1 MKNSGLIMYYLVF
14 ILIIPF
20 ILSTYGINTGM
31 LPFYLPLMV
40 VLANVLTLSGI
51 PAFQDLY
58 KMKPD
63 NNLSMVSTHVINLVA
78 LIGVMWQSINQ
89 VTVYNNNVGA
99 AAAYAVILFLVTFP
113 LARGGLKFIL
123 RHADEYLREKSRYSF
138 NNNWHLII
146 TGLLY
151 IVFLIGFQAILLSIV
166 DSTQKAS
173 AVASTNKFNS
183 INSRIANKLSLANVK
198 N

>member
-63 NNLSMVSTHVINLVA
+63 TRLSMASTHIINLVA

-89 VTVYNNNVGA
+89 VTLYNNNVGA

-138 NNNWHLII
+138 TNNWHLII

-151 IVFLIGFQAILLSIV
+151 VVFLIGFQAILLSIV

-173 AVASTNKFNS
+173 AVASVNKLNS

>member
-51 PAFQDLY
+51 SAFQDLY

-63 NNLSMVSTHVINLVA
+63 NNLSMVSTHIINLVA

-138 NNNWHLII
+138 TNNWHLII

-166 DSTQKAS
+166 DSTQTAS
-173 AVASTNKFNS
+173 VVASTNKLNS

>member
-1 MKNSGLIMYYLVF
+1 MYYLVF

-40 VLANVLTLSGI
+40 ILANVLTLSGI
-51 PAFQDLY
+51 SAFQDLY

-63 NNLSMVSTHVINLVA
+63 NNLSMASTHIINLVA

-138 NNNWHLII
+138 TNNWHLII

-151 IVFLIGFQAILLSIV
+151 VVFLIGFQAILLSIV
-166 DSTQKAS
+166 DSTQTAS
-173 AVASTNKFNS
+173 VVASTNKLNS

>member
-63 NNLSMVSTHVINLVA
+63 SRLSMASTHLINLVA

-89 VTVYNNNVGA
+89 VTLYNNNVGG

-138 NNNWHLII
+138 TNNWHLII

-151 IVFLIGFQAILLSIV
+151 IVFVIGLQAILLSIV
-166 DSTQKAS
+166 DSTQTAS
-173 AVASTNKFNS
+173 AVASSNKLNS
-183 INSRIANKLSLANVK
+183 INSRIANKISLANMK

>member
-63 NNLSMVSTHVINLVA
+63 NNLSMVSTHIINLVA

-138 NNNWHLII
+138 TNNWHLII

-166 DSTQKAS
+166 DSTQTASSIAS
-173 AVASTNKFNS
+173 ANKFNS
-183 INSRIANKLSLANVK
+183 INSKIANKLSLANVK

>member
-63 NNLSMVSTHVINLVA
+63 TKLSMISTHIINLVA

-89 VTVYNNNVGA
+89 VTLYNNNVGA

>member
-63 NNLSMVSTHVINLVA
+63 TKLSLISTHIINLVA

-89 VTVYNNNVGA
+89 VTLYNNNVGA